1 MIRRMGAPA
10 PRAYADTRY
19 KTPDKIKTALYYF
32 ACRAARHN
40 YPRKRRRLPRNICAC
55 RFLLARKSRFRY
67 NRYMKVFA
75 ISDLHL
81 SGGVA
86 DKPMD
91 VFGTGW
97 QGYMEKIEADWR
109 QKVSISDVVLL
120 AGDLS
125 WGMNMRQAAPDIAR
139 VAALP
144 GKKVIIRGNHDYW
157 WSSVSR
163 VREKLPANT
172 YALQNDAIKIGE
184 YIFCG
189 NRGWLIPEGKY
200 DTEENQKLY
209 NRELVRLELSMKS
222 AKKLQT
228 NNEKIIYITHYPPF
242 NNKIEPSLYTKMLEE
257 YGVSYVVFGH
267 LHGYVN
273 PKMLYNEINGIKYF
287 FFRGNFFFEQS
298 RINHLGFED

>member
-1 MIRRMGAPA
+1 MNV
-10 PRAYADTRY
+10 Y
-19 KTPDKIKTALYYF
+19 
-32 ACRAARHN
+32 
-40 YPRKRRRLPRNICAC
+40 
-55 RFLLARKSRFRY
+55 S
-67 NRYMKVFA
+67 

-81 SGGVA
+81 
-86 DKPMD
+86 DINNTKPMD
-91 VFGTGW
+91 IFGPVW
-97 QGYMEKIEADWR
+97 NNYLDKIVDSWNSLV
-109 QKVSISDVVLL
+109 QDDDVVIL
-120 AGDLS
+120 AGDYS
-125 WGMNMRQAAPDIAR
+125 WAMKLDEVVPDFDFLKNLKGTKI
-139 VAALP
+139 L
-144 GKKVIIRGNHDYW
+144 IRGNHDYW

-163 VREKLPANT
+163 VREKLPTNT

-287 FFRGNFFFEQS
+287 LTSCDAVKNRLVK
-298 RINHLGFED
+298 IV

>member
-1 MIRRMGAPA
+1 MNV
-10 PRAYADTRY
+10 Y
-19 KTPDKIKTALYYF
+19 
-32 ACRAARHN
+32 
-40 YPRKRRRLPRNICAC
+40 
-55 RFLLARKSRFRY
+55 S
-67 NRYMKVFA
+67 

-81 SGGVA
+81 
-86 DKPMD
+86 DINNTKPMD
-91 VFGTGW
+91 IFGPVW
-97 QGYMEKIEADWR
+97 HNYLDKIVESWNSLVQDD
-109 QKVSISDVVLL
+109 DVVIL
-120 AGDLS
+120 AGDYS
-125 WGMNMRQAAPDIAR
+125 WAMKLDEVVPDFDFLKNLKGTKI
-139 VAALP
+139 L
-144 GKKVIIRGNHDYW
+144 IRGNHDYW

-163 VREKLPANT
+163 VREKLPSNT

-189 NRGWLIPEGKY
+189 NRGWQIPEGKY

-287 FFRGNFFFEQS
+287 LTSCDAVKNRLVK
-298 RINHLGFED
+298 IV

>member
-1 MIRRMGAPA
+1 M
-10 PRAYADTRY
+10 
-19 KTPDKIKTALYYF
+19 
-32 ACRAARHN
+32 
-40 YPRKRRRLPRNICAC
+40 NIY
-55 RFLLARKSRFRY
+55 S
-67 NRYMKVFA
+67 

-81 SGGVA
+81 
-86 DKPMD
+86 DINNTKPMD
-91 VFGTGW
+91 IFGPVW
-97 QGYMEKIEADWR
+97 NNYLDKIVDSWNSLV
-109 QKVSISDVVLL
+109 QDDDVVIL
-120 AGDLS
+120 AGDYS
-125 WGMNMRQAAPDIAR
+125 WAMKLDEVVPDFDFLKNLKGTKI
-139 VAALP
+139 L
-144 GKKVIIRGNHDYW
+144 IRGNHDYW

-287 FFRGNFFFEQS
+287 LTSCDAVKNRLVK
-298 RINHLGFED
+298 IV

>member
-1 MIRRMGAPA
+1 MNV
-10 PRAYADTRY
+10 Y
-19 KTPDKIKTALYYF
+19 
-32 ACRAARHN
+32 
-40 YPRKRRRLPRNICAC
+40 
-55 RFLLARKSRFRY
+55 S
-67 NRYMKVFA
+67 

-81 SGGVA
+81 
-86 DKPMD
+86 DINNTKPMD
-91 VFGTGW
+91 IFGPVW
-97 QGYMEKIEADWR
+97 NNYLDKIVDSWNSLV
-109 QKVSISDVVLL
+109 QDDDVVIL
-120 AGDLS
+120 AGDYS
-125 WGMNMRQAAPDIAR
+125 WAMKLDEVVPDFDFLKNLKGTKI
-139 VAALP
+139 L
-144 GKKVIIRGNHDYW
+144 IRGNHDYW

-163 VREKLPANT
+163 VREKLPSNT

-189 NRGWLIPEGKY
+189 NRGWQIPEGKY

-287 FFRGNFFFEQS
+287 LTSCDAVKNRLVK
-298 RINHLGFED
+298 IV